1 MDACFYFRF
10 HSMGIIHTARKNIKD
25 EIVRKLRAEVLE
37 ERKRSNFNA
46 TLSLRDDAQVDFNT
60 FCSSEIVI

>member
-1 MDACFYFRF
+1 MDACFNFRF

-46 TLSLRDDAQVDFNT
+46 TLSLRDDAQVDFNI
-60 FCSSEIVI
+60 FYYFEIVI